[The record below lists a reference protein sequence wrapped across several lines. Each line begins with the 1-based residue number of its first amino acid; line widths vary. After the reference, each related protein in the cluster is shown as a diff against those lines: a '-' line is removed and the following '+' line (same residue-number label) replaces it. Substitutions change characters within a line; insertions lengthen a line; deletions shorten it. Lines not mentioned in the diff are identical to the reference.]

1 MTEQERLLYEQQQ
14 RQRQQNMPQLA
25 PAKTYALGQNPG
37 NYAEGQR
44 VSDAYKQYQGAVAA
58 KPADYA
64 SPYQGQIDAAYQ
76 KILSRQPFKYDMNA
90 DAMYQQ
96 YKDAYTRQGN
106 MAMRDTMGQAAA
118 MTGGYGNSYAQTA
131 GQQAYQGYMQGLNDK
146 VPELADRAFN
156 RYQSEGNDMY
166 NQLAMSQGMDQ
177 TAYGKYRDQV
187 GDWQANVGRLQG
199 DYTSERGFDIDMY
212 RNAVS
217 DWQNQQNYDFNVSQF
232 DYQKQQDA
240 QARADAQAAAASKGS
255 GRSSSKKPPAFNI
268 VPEHQNQAF
277 NEFASGKTTAL
288 DNYLSSLEAKGA
300 NPKELLQIRRNV
312 LAFIPKSGGV
322 GK

>member
-14 RQRQQNMPQLA
+14 RQNMPQLA

-131 GQQAYQGYMQGLNDK
+131 GQPG
-146 VPELADRAFN
+146 
-156 RYQSEGNDMY
+156 
-166 NQLAMSQGMDQ
+166 
-177 TAYGKYRDQV
+177 
-187 GDWQANVGRLQG
+187 
-199 DYTSERGFDIDMY
+199 
-212 RNAVS
+212 
-217 DWQNQQNYDFNVSQF
+217 
-232 DYQKQQDA
+232 
-240 QARADAQAAAASKGS
+240 
-255 GRSSSKKPPAFNI
+255 
-268 VPEHQNQAF
+268 
-277 NEFASGKTTAL
+277 
-288 DNYLSSLEAKGA
+288 
-300 NPKELLQIRRNV
+300 
-312 LAFIPKSGGV
+312 
-322 GK
+322 

>member
-1 MTEQERLLYEQQQ
+1 MTEQERLLLEQQNKQ
-14 RQRQQNMPQLA
+14 ELPQL
-25 PAKTYALGQNPG
+25 AKTYALGQNPG

-156 RYQSEGNDMY
+156 RYQTEGNDMY

-187 GDWQANVGRLQG
+187 GDWQTNVGRLQG

-217 DWQNQQNYDFNVSQF
+217 DWQNQQSYDFNVSQF

-240 QARADAQAAAASKGS
+240 QAAASKGS
-255 GRSSSKKPPAFNI
+255 SRGPSKPQFTADEIAKYEAMI
-268 VPEHQNQAF
+268 AEEERQKKLAAARAV
-277 NEFASGKTTAL
+277 KTVNLGLTQGY
-288 DNYLSSLEAKGA
+288 DPYKKYLPGNSK
-300 NPKELLQIRRNV
+300 
-312 LAFIPKSGGV
+312 
-322 GK
+322 

>member
-14 RQRQQNMPQLA
+14 RQQQQNMPQLA

-96 YKDAYTRQGN
+96 YKDAYTRQGG

-156 RYQSEGNDMY
+156 RYQNEGNDLY
-166 NQLAMSQGMDQ
+166 NQLSVSQGMDQ

-187 GDWQANVGRLQG
+187 GDWQTNVGRLQG

-217 DWQNQQNYDFNVSQF
+217 DWQNQQSYDFNVSQF

-240 QARADAQAAAASKGS
+240 QARADALAAAAPKSS
-255 GRSSSKKPPAFNI
+255 GRPSGPKAYSINADDI
-268 VPEHQNQAF
+268 
-277 NEFASGKTTAL
+277 ASLTDAYYKGGYGTFDKAAEAL
-288 DNYLSSLEAKGA
+288 EKKGA
-300 NPKELLQIRRNV
+300 DSETLMALREKIGKSTKTKMNV
-312 LAFIPKSGGV
+312 FGR
-322 GK
+322 

>member
-1 MTEQERLLYEQQQ
+1 MTEQERLLLEQQNKQ
-14 RQRQQNMPQLA
+14 ELPQL
-25 PAKTYALGQNPG
+25 AKTYALGQNPG

-187 GDWQANVGRLQG
+187 GDWQSNVGRLQG

-217 DWQNQQNYDFNVSQF
+217 DWQNQQSYDFNVSQF

-240 QARADAQAAAASKGS
+240 QARADAMAAAASKGS
-255 GRSSSKKPPAFNI
+255 GRGPSKPQFTADEIAKYEAMI
-268 VPEHQNQAF
+268 AEEERQKKLAAARAV
-277 NEFASGKTTAL
+277 KTVNLGLTQGY
-288 DNYLSSLEAKGA
+288 DPYKKYLPGNSK
-300 NPKELLQIRRNV
+300 
-312 LAFIPKSGGV
+312 
-322 GK
+322 

>member
-1 MTEQERLLYEQQQ
+1 MTEQERLLLEQQNKQ
-14 RQRQQNMPQLA
+14 ELPQL
-25 PAKTYALGQNPG
+25 AKTYALGQNPG

-106 MAMRDTMGQAAA
+106 MAMKDTMGQAAA

-187 GDWQANVGRLQG
+187 GDWQTNVGRLQG

-240 QARADAQAAAASKGS
+240 QARADAMAAAASKGS
-255 GRSSSKKPPAFNI
+255 GRSSGKKASAFNI

-277 NEFASGKTTAL
+277 NEFSNGKTAGL
-288 DNYLSSLEAKGA
+288 DNYLSNLEAQGA
-300 NPKELLQIRRNV
+300 DPEELLKIRRNV

>member
-1 MTEQERLLYEQQQ
+1 MTEQERLLLEQQNKQ
-14 RQRQQNMPQLA
+14 ELPQL
-25 PAKTYALGQNPG
+25 AKTYALGQNPG

-146 VPELADRAFN
+146 VPELADRAFS

-199 DYTSERGFDIDMY
+199 DYASERGFDIDMY

-217 DWQNQQNYDFNVSQF
+217 DWQNQQSYDFNVSQF

-240 QARADAQAAAASKGS
+240 QSRADAMAAAASKGR
-255 GRSSSKKPPAFNI
+255 GRSSGESKSYS
-268 VPEHQNQAF
+268 VT
-277 NEFASGKTTAL
+277 ASDISALTDSYYNGGYMTFDKTAEE
-288 DNYLSSLEAKGA
+288 LEKKGA
-300 NPKELLQIRRNV
+300 DPETLLALRDKISKSTKMKLNV
-312 LAFIPKSGGV
+312 QGR
-322 GK
+322 

>member
-14 RQRQQNMPQLA
+14 RQQQQNMPQLA

-156 RYQSEGNDMY
+156 RYQNEGNNLY
-166 NQLAMSQGMDQ
+166 NQLSVSQGMDQ
-177 TAYGKYRDQV
+177 MAYGKYRDQV
-187 GDWQANVGRLQG
+187 GDWQSNVGRLQG

-255 GRSSSKKPPAFNI
+255 RPSKPQFSAEEIAKYEAMI
-268 VPEHQNQAF
+268 AEEERQKKLAAARAV
-277 NEFASGKTTAL
+277 KTVNLGLTQGY
-288 DNYLSSLEAKGA
+288 DPYKKYLPGNSK
-300 NPKELLQIRRNV
+300 
-312 LAFIPKSGGV
+312 
-322 GK
+322 

>member
-14 RQRQQNMPQLA
+14 RQQQQNMPQLA

-96 YKDAYTRQGN
+96 YKDAYTRQGG

-156 RYQSEGNDMY
+156 RYQSEGNDLY

-199 DYTSERGFDIDMY
+199 DYASERGFDIDMY

-217 DWQNQQNYDFNVSQF
+217 DWQNQQSYDFNVSQF

-240 QARADAQAAAASKGS
+240 QARADAQAAASKSGRGGSGKPQFTADEIAKYEAMIAEEERQKKLAASK
-255 GRSSSKKPPAFNI
+255 A
-268 VPEHQNQAF
+268 V
-277 NEFASGKTTAL
+277 KTL
-288 DNYLSSLEAKGA
+288 DLGLKQSYDPYKY
-300 NPKELLQIRRNV
+300 R
-312 LAFIPKSGGV
+312 
-322 GK
+322 